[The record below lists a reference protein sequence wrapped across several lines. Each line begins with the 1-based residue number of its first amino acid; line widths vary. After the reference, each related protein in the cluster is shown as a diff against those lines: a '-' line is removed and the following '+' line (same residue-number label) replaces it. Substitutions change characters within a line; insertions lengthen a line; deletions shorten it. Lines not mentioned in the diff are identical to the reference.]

1 MQARL
6 LLFHMLSL
14 SHSSMTQTSG
24 TSSFRAAARSC
35 APISPLPA
43 STSLPTSSRRI
54 SRARLPACLTH
65 LLKNIHGYRVPQF
78 SEVYFLGTF
87 AEMIKAWHVDIQLA
101 NAGAGADR
109 RTCKVEP
116 SSPSHPCTGTVPD
129 RYRYYPT
136 RTDTMSLLS
145 LGRAGFHA
153 TMLPD

>member
-14 SHSSMTQTSG
+14 SHSSMTQTSA

-54 SRARLPACLTH
+54 SRARLPACLMH
-65 LLKNIHGYRVPQF
+65 MLKNIHGYRVPQF

-109 RTCKVEP
+109 RACKVEP
-116 SSPSHPCTGTVPD
+116 SLPSHPCTGTVPQG
-129 RYRYYPT
+129 YRYYPT
-136 RTDTMSLLS
+136 RTGTVSPLS
-145 LGRAGFHA
+145 SGSAGFHA